1 MKIARL
7 RVKTLRELAREFD
20 NITLGLEGNLY
31 VSLTKDSGLST
42 INRDILGRTVL
53 GHPSA
58 DGAQYVLLCF
68 IDGDRARQTVSAILY
83 AEYVE
88 VLAEGEI

>member
-7 RVKTLRELAREFD
+7 RVKSLHELVRQFD
-20 NITLGLEGNLY
+20 HITLGLEGNLY
-31 VSLTKDSGLST
+31 VSLTKDSGMST

-58 DGAQYVLLCF
+58 DGTQYILLCF
-68 IDGDRARQTVSAILY
+68 IDGDRARHTLSAVLY
-83 AEYVE
+83 KEYVE
-88 VLAEGEI
+88 VIAEGEI

>member
-7 RVKTLRELAREFD
+7 RVKSLHELVRQFD
-20 NITLGLEGNLY
+20 HITLGLEGNLY
-31 VSLTKDSGLST
+31 VSLAKDSGMST

-58 DGAQYVLLCF
+58 DGTQYILLCF
-68 IDGDRARQTVSAILY
+68 IDQDKARHTISAVLY
-83 AEYVE
+83 KEFVE
-88 VLAEGEI
+88 VITEGEI